1 MLRNQSPGYTNRLTT
16 VCRFHFSFLA
26 SFWLK
31 HHAIE
36 KSHFNGEHSSI
47 KVLSVAFS
55 LLTWLK
61 VFMSICSHAF
71 ISGCV
76 ILLETVS
83 IVFKQGVSLFSHL
96 SSHTFRGSRS
106 VRVRDVSSSFLK
118 WQVSPGRQNAR
129 VLPAHTGGLVQGPP
143 VSYSSWDGSS
153 GCHHPIYSFCACL
166 SDKFSWWN
174 TVLSL

>member
-1 MLRNQSPGYTNRLTT
+1 M
-16 VCRFHFSFLA
+16 
-26 SFWLK
+26 
-31 HHAIE
+31 
-36 KSHFNGEHSSI
+36 
-47 KVLSVAFS
+47 AFS

-174 TVLSL
+174 TVNVETVEPKILWDTPGWYKKINLFQVILRMSIIV